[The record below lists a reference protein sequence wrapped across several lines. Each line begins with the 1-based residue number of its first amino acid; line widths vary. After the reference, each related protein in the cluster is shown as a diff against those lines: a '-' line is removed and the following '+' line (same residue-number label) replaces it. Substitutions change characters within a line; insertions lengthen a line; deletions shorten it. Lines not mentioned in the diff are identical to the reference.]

1 MVVNPSTAKLAKNAL
16 TLQETN
22 PLNLIV
28 SLAVEDKMSHH
39 AVNVSAFIMGAV
51 GLAIAIWGVFVKGD
65 TKQTLF
71 GLFGGLLFWT
81 GWIHSPR

>member
-1 MVVNPSTAKLAKNAL
+1 MNTQKKHYWSKTVASFFLVLLTMPMSHAL
-16 TLQETN
+16 MR
-22 PLNLIV
+22 V
-28 SLAVEDKMSHH
+28 MEDTMSHH

-65 TKQTLF
+65 TKQTLM

-81 GWIHSPR
+81 

>member
-1 MVVNPSTAKLAKNAL
+1 M
-16 TLQETN
+16 QETN

-71 GLFGGLLFWT
+71 GLFGSLLFWT